1 MGNQTTKSEI
11 SDFKRDVAARLK
23 DEFDL
28 RGLSGLSLSKSSGFA
43 SSTVHN
49 WLTGISAPSA
59 EFLAHIQ
66 NLGIDV
72 AYILTGQHDPQASGS
87 KRNMSGAVP
96 MPVDSEDV
104 VLVPLMSAAGSMGTG
119 NELVTEDVVLG
130 DVPLSRRWLSQHLPN
145 SRPSALRLMHA
156 YGDSMRGTL
165 ESGDFAL
172 VDTDVQSVEVDG
184 VYVLQAHSRLFI
196 KRVRQR
202 MDGCYEVSSD
212 NPAIKQTDILNGK
225 HEVRVCGRVV
235 YGWNGRRF

>member
-1 MGNQTTKSEI
+1 MDNEKFCAIAERFKEERERLGYSQSAFAELGDTK
-11 SDFKRDVAARLK
+11 
-23 DEFDL
+23 L
-28 RGLSGLSLSKSSGFA
+28 RTLQNWEGGKNYPSS
-43 SSTVHN
+43 
-49 WLTGISAPSA
+49 
-59 EFLAHIQ
+59 EFLAHTAKYGVNI
-66 NLGIDV
+66 N
-72 AYILTGQHDPQASGS
+72 YILTGQQDAQGS
-87 KRNMSGAVP
+87 SNKRNMSGAVP
-96 MPVDSEDV
+96 APVDSEDV
-104 VLVPLMSAAGSMGTG
+104 VLVPLMSATGSMGAG

-202 MDGCYEVSSD
+202 MDGCFEVSSD